1 MRRIATLL
9 AFGLSSVACTYMARG
24 PEDYKHDTRAV
35 LETRNADI
43 KACYDAE
50 LKKNKDLSGK
60 VIVHFSV
67 EPETGVIK
75 EAMVLP
81 ESSAPPAL
89 GTCIVDALSGLVLD
103 PPDEREGDATF
114 VWEFDKG

>member
-1 MRRIATLL
+1 FW
-9 AFGLSSVACTYMARG
+9 AFGCTYMARG
-24 PEDYKHDTRAV
+24 PEDYQRDTRAV
-35 LETRNADI
+35 VETRSPEI
-43 KACYDAE
+43 KACYDAA
-50 LKKNKDLSGK
+50 LKQDKALSGS

-67 EPETGVIK
+67 APETGAIQ

-89 GTCIVDALSGLVLD
+89 GTCIVNALNGLVLD

-114 VWEFDKG
+114 VWEFKQG